1 VGDGTVTKT
10 VESAARPVL
19 SFHKVTKAFGP
30 TIAVNAVDFE
40 LARGEIHALVGENG
54 AGKSTLIRILAGDY
68 QPDAGEIQLDGRP
81 VSFSHPSDALGNGV
95 GFVHQIPMFVP
106 NLSVTENL
114 FLGAPFKRLRSGLI
128 DWRAQHRAAAIDLA
142 GVGLDIDP
150 HASIETLRPHGRQLV
165 AVARALQRAPR
176 ILVLDE
182 VTASLSEPE
191 VLLLHGQI
199 RRLRDRGV
207 AIIYVS
213 HRLEEIFRL
222 ADRVTVMR
230 DGRRIT
236 TLPVAGLTQRDVARL
251 IVGSDVGHI
260 FERRGNTAAPD
271 HEPARL
277 SVRGLRDEKLRG
289 ISFDLRP
296 GEIVGLSGLAGS
308 GRTRLLHI
316 LYGIKPFAAGEIRI
330 DGKLVVFRDAAD
342 ALAAGLAMVTEDR
355 MDDGFVQTMP
365 IWQNV
370 TLPWLHRFGRLG
382 MLQPRRER
390 IVADANARQLD
401 VKMPGVGALMT
412 QLSGGNQQKVI
423 FSRWITGPVRMLLLD
438 EPTHGVDIRSK
449 GQIYDIIRKLA
460 ADGVAIMIASSE
472 LEELAAL
479 SHRVLVL
486 RRGGLGEELGAAD
499 ISKAAILHALFSD
512 SSQERVLQ

>member
-1 VGDGTVTKT
+1 
-10 VESAARPVL
+10 
-19 SFHKVTKAFGP
+19 
-30 TIAVNAVDFE
+30 
-40 LARGEIHALVGENG
+40 
-54 AGKSTLIRILAGDY
+54 
-68 QPDAGEIQLDGRP
+68 
-81 VSFSHPSDALGNGV
+81 
-95 GFVHQIPMFVP
+95 
-106 NLSVTENL
+106 
-114 FLGAPFKRLRSGLI
+114 
-128 DWRAQHRAAAIDLA
+128 
-142 GVGLDIDP
+142 
-150 HASIETLRPHGRQLV
+150 
-165 AVARALQRAPR
+165 
-176 ILVLDE
+176 
-182 VTASLSEPE
+182 
-191 VLLLHGQI
+191 
-199 RRLRDRGV
+199 
-207 AIIYVS
+207 VS

-236 TLPVAGLTQRDVARL
+236 TLPVVGLTQRDVARL

-260 FERRGNTAAPD
+260 FERSGNTAAPD
-271 HEPARL
+271 HAPTRL

-330 DGKLVVFRDAAD
+330 DGKLVAFRDAAD
-342 ALAAGLAMVTEDR
+342 ALAAGVAMVTEDR

-382 MLQPRRER
+382 TLQLRRER
-390 IVADANARQLD
+390 IVADANARRLD

-412 QLSGGNQQKVI
+412 ELSGGNQQKAI

-460 ADGVAIMIASSE
+460 ADGVAIIIASSE

-486 RRGGLGEELGAAD
+486 RQGGLGEELGAAD